1 MINQGSF
8 SSSDPTLPT
17 SLDRSGL
24 GGVGSLGGSS
34 IDDVLDEIDSKRE
47 TMANVVDVL
56 EALDVSIDS
65 AVEAI
70 VVLTLVRGEV
80 TVHSSDDNMEPLMIA
95 EAYTNL

>member
-1 MINQGSF
+1 MFNDSF
-8 SSSDPTLPT
+8 SSSDPALPT
-17 SLDRSGL
+17 SLDRPGPGSAGSI
-24 GGVGSLGGSS
+24 GGVS

-56 EALDVSIDS
+56 EELDVSIDS
-65 AVEAI
+65 GVEGI

-80 TVHSSDDNMEPLMIA
+80 TVHSSDDKLEPLMIA